1 MSLATPEKIRDFQ
14 KKLYVKA
21 KGEPNFRF
29 YSLYDK
35 IHRADIL
42 AHAYALA
49 KGNQGAPGVDGETFE
64 KIEAEGL
71 EDWLARLGEELREGR
86 YEPRPVRRVYIP
98 KPGGGQRPL
107 GIPVVRDRV
116 AQTAAKLVLEPIFE
130 ADFEEGMYGYR
141 PERSAQGAVEEVVGA
156 LRNGQTDVVDADL
169 SKYFDT
175 IPHEDLLKAVAR
187 RVCDGKVLHLI
198 KLWLKAP
205 VEERT
210 ESGKTRMTGGKGN
223 KIGTPQ
229 GGVMSPLL
237 ANIYMNR
244 YMRAWRERGEDRNL
258 KAVVVNYAD
267 DFVILSRGKAA
278 QALELTRRWMKS
290 LKLTMNDK
298 KTRLCDAR
306 KETLDFL
313 GYTFGLL
320 VFRPTGKRYLGAK
333 PSDKALTRLREK
345 LRSILSPWNTG
356 AWEETAARVN
366 RMTRG
371 WANYF
376 SIGSIAR
383 AYWKMNRF
391 LEYRVR
397 RFLVRRHKVP
407 GRGTRRFPTEWI
419 FGPVGIRKLQ
429 SRRVPAAAHAW
440 A

>member
-14 KKLYVKA
+14 RKLYDKA
-21 KGEPNFRF
+21 KREPNYRF

-42 AHAYALA
+42 VHAYRLA
-49 KGNQGAPGVDGETFE
+49 KENKGAPGVDGETFE

-71 EDWLARLGEELREGR
+71 EGWLGRLGEELREGR
-86 YEPRPVRRVYIP
+86 YEPKPVRRVSIP
-98 KPGGGQRPL
+98 KPGGGTRPL
-107 GIPVVRDRV
+107 GIPTIRDRV
-116 AQTAAKLVLEPIFE
+116 VQTAAKLVLEPIFE

-141 PERSAQGAVEEVVGA
+141 PKRDAREAAEEVIGA
-156 LRNGQTDVVDADL
+156 LRNGHTDVVDADL

-175 IPHEDLLKAVAR
+175 IPHGDLLKSVAR
-187 RVCDGKVLHLI
+187 RVSDGKVLHLI

-205 VEERT
+205 VEEKDDK
-210 ESGKTRMTGGKGN
+210 GKTRMTGGKGN

-258 KAVVVNYAD
+258 KAVVINYAD

-278 QALELTRRWMKS
+278 QALELTKRWMKS
-290 LKLTMNDK
+290 LKLTMNEE
-298 KTRLCDAR
+298 KTRLCDAT
-306 KETLDFL
+306 KETFNFL
-313 GYTFGLL
+313 GYTFGPL
-320 VFRPTGKRYLGAK
+320 VHRPTGRRYLGMK

-345 LRSILSPWNTG
+345 LRSILSPRNT
-356 AWEETAARVN
+356 ASWEETAARVN
-366 RMTRG
+366 QMTRG

-383 AYWKMNRF
+383 TYWKMNWF
-391 LEYRVR
+391 LEERVR

-407 GRGTRRFPTEWI
+407 GRGTRRFPAEWI
-419 FGPVGIRKLQ
+419 FGPGGIVKLTA
-429 SRRVPAAAHAW
+429 RRVPAPANA
-440 A
+440 